1 MRHIIR
7 DTITTLRC
15 LIARALNAVAPA
27 VEDIAKQLAL
37 SSSALRR
44 YRLGNRTPPAK
55 LVRSLARLLRARAE
69 ELERLAAQLD
79 QAATNQEDAHGKD

>member
-1 MRHIIR
+1 M
-7 DTITTLRC
+7 TTLRR
-15 LIARALNAVAPA
+15 LIARGLEAVTPT

-55 LVRSLARLLRARAE
+55 LVRSLARLLRARATQ
-69 ELERLAAQLD
+69 LERLAARLD
-79 QAATNQEDAHGKD
+79 QAATKQEDAHGKE

>member
-1 MRHIIR
+1 M
-7 DTITTLRC
+7 TTLRR
-15 LIARALNAVAPA
+15 LIARGLEAVTPT
-27 VEDIAKQLAL
+27 VEEIAKQLAL

-69 ELERLAAQLD
+69 QLKRLAAQLD
-79 QAATNQEDAHGKD
+79 HAATNQEDAHGKE